1 MYHACRQHH
10 TCRDGKDSHLDLWDQ
25 NLAATT
31 MMLRNKGILLDLT
44 DDMSASYTGSRK
56 GALMWHWLKN
66 LLGQRVWV
74 FISHSRLVRYAC
86 FTQSD
91 DLTRYGIMV
100 LHIKTVIRPEILQY
114 SHRSVEWSI
123 WGGLG
128 D

>member
-1 MYHACRQHH
+1 MGRA
-10 TCRDGKDSHLDLWDQ
+10 THLDLWDQ

-31 MMLRNKGILLDLT
+31 MMLRNKGMLLDRT
-44 DDMSASYTGSRK
+44 DDMSASYIGSRK

-66 LLGQRVWV
+66 LLGQRVCEC
-74 FISHSRLVRYAC
+74 ISHSRLVRHAC
-86 FTQSD
+86 LTQSD

-100 LHIKTVIRPEILQY
+100 LHIETVIRSEILQY

-123 WGGLG
+123 WRGLG